1 MGFFTNI
8 IDAVLARPKTNAL
21 GSPNGYSA
29 GAYNRYTKTWNA
41 SPLGPNT
48 LAEVNLQTIRKRTR
62 DAIRDSAIAES
73 AFNKWVS
80 NVIGS
85 GIVPHFL
92 HPDPDTRKTIQDA
105 WDKWSKAADYDGIDS
120 FYGLQT
126 LAAME
131 LFAAGEVFVRFHT
144 RNDGSF
150 TVQLIESEQLSEFR
164 NIAMTAEGNNVKMGI
179 VFDNEDKRIGY
190 DLWKVNPWDT
200 IVVSEGVGQYV
211 FIPADE
217 MLHVMKRTRA
227 GQLRPTGGHMTSALI
242 LLQQIEK
249 YSEAERL
256 RKEMAACFA
265 VFITKLTLDD
275 QVLPPSTIPD
285 ATFSQGK
292 DESRIEPGT
301 AQYLLPGEDVKFSEP
316 PDSGDFASFMNQQL
330 HLFAAGVGVTFEQLT
345 NDFSKVN
352 FSSIRAGVLEF
363 RRAVEQYQANI
374 VIHQM
379 LEPVM
384 KRWMKEAVLNGSLTL
399 PDDYFDTPEVYEAA
413 KWVAPGWNW
422 VNPKDEVDAYQTAVR
437 SGFISRTQVVRE
449 QGFDPEI
456 IDAQQAE
463 ERQRAE
469 GLGLIYDSDPNK
481 VLIGRESQPLASTA
495 VEPGTDT
502 PAESMEAANG

>member
-1 MGFFTNI
+1 M
-8 IDAVLARPKTNAL
+8 RPNADESAPFKTGAL

-29 GAYNRYTKTWNA
+29 GGYNRQTKTWNA

-48 LAEVNLQTIRKRTR
+48 LAEVNLQTIRRRSR
-62 DAIRDSAIAES
+62 DAIRDSVIAES
-73 AFNKWVS
+73 AFLKWTS

-92 HPDPDTRKTIQDA
+92 HPDPNTRKTIQAA
-105 WDKWSKAADYDGIDS
+105 WDSWIQTADYDGIDS

-144 RNDGSF
+144 RRDGGF
-150 TVQLIESEQLSEFR
+150 TIQLIESEQLNEFR
-164 NIAMTAEGNNVKMGI
+164 NIAMTSDGHVIKMGI
-179 VFDNEDKRIGY
+179 VFDQEDRRLGY
-190 DLWKVNPWDT
+190 DLWAVNPYDT
-200 IVVSEGVGQYV
+200 VVVTEGVGQYIFV
-211 FIPADE
+211 PADE
-217 MLHVMKRTRA
+217 MLHVMRRTRA
-227 GQLRPTGGHMTSALI
+227 GQLRPVGGHMSSSLI

-249 YSEAERL
+249 YCEAERL

-275 QVLPPSTIPD
+275 QVLPPDNTITPSSD
-285 ATFSQGK
+285 PMMSGK
-292 DESRIEPGT
+292 EESLIQPGT

-316 PDSGDFASFMNQQL
+316 PESGDFSSFMSQQL
-330 HLFAAGVGVTFEQLT
+330 HLFAAAVGVTYEQLT

-374 VIHQM
+374 IVHQM
-379 LEPVM
+379 LEPIK
-384 KRWMKEAVLNGSLTL
+384 KRWMKESVLNGSLVL
-399 PDDYFDTPEVYEAA
+399 PEDYFVDPAPYEAA

-437 SGFISRTQVVRE
+437 AGFISRTQVVRE

-463 ERQRAE
+463 ERKRAAE
-469 GLGLIYDSDPNK
+469 LGIIYDSDPNK
-481 VLIGRESQPLASTA
+481 VLIGRETQPLTPTN
-495 VEPGTDT
+495 VEPDSNSSQ
-502 PAESMEAANG
+502 ESEEDVSN